1 VTQISLTVNGRT
13 VQALVEPR
21 THLGDFLREHCR
33 LTGTHLGC
41 EHGVCGACTV
51 LIAGAPARSCITYA
65 VACDGLAIR
74 TIEGFDDDATMAD
87 LREAFSREHA
97 LQCGF
102 CTPGML
108 IAARDIAERV
118 PDADERRIR
127 VELSGNLCRCTGYRG
142 IVNAVRS
149 VVEARRQQPAAP
161 TPKAGAAPA
170 RATPLAT
177 FVPKGAEAGPAAAA
191 APTTAAD
198 EPRQGWTRFE
208 ESFVILQP
216 PSTVWNALADIP
228 AVTACLPGATLTEYD
243 AHTVKGKMSVKL
255 GPISASF
262 AGSAG
267 IERDDA
273 ALRGAIRGAGSDRG
287 TGSRTKGEVVYR
299 LQPEGDGRQTRVILS
314 VEYSLQGALAQFSRS
329 GIAQDLGRRLVA
341 DFAANLNARLTGKS
355 PDRQSSTQ
363 LNVGRLLR
371 LSVRDRLRRLIGLN
385 QSK

>member
-1 VTQISLTVNGRT
+1 MMMPIMLTVNGRV
-13 VQALVEPR
+13 VQSLVEPR

-51 LIAGAPARSCITYA
+51 LIDGAPARACIAYA
-65 VACDGLAIR
+65 IACDGLAIQ
-74 TIEGFDDDATMAD
+74 TIEGFDDDPTMAE

-108 IAARDIAERV
+108 IASHDIVQRLQ
-118 PDADERRIR
+118 DADEHRVR

-149 VVEARRQQPAAP
+149 VVQAHASRPAAAV
-161 TPKAGAAPA
+161 TEQAVAPA
-170 RATPLAT
+170 VPLAT
-177 FVPKGAEAGPAAAA
+177 FVPDRIDAPAASVTVVS
-191 APTTAAD
+191 APD

-208 ESFVILQP
+208 ESFVILKPQA
-216 PSTVWNALADIP
+216 TVWDAFADIP
-228 AVTACLPGATLTEYD
+228 AVAACLPGAALTEHD
-243 AHTVKGKMSVKL
+243 AHAVKGKMSVRL
-255 GPISASF
+255 GPISAAF
-262 AGSAG
+262 AGSAV

-273 ALRGAIRGAGSDRG
+273 ALRGIIRGAGSDRG
-287 TGSRTKGEVVYR
+287 TGSRTKGEVSYR
-299 LQPEGDGRQTRVILS
+299 LEPEGDGQWTKVVLS

-341 DFAANLNARLTGKS
+341 DFAANLNARLTGEPLDNQPS
-355 PDRQSSTQ
+355 AQ
-363 LNVGRLLR
+363 LNVGRL
-371 LSVRDRLRRLIGLN
+371 VRSWFGDWLRRLLRR
-385 QSK
+385 

>member
-1 VTQISLTVNGRT
+1 
-13 VQALVEPR
+13 
-21 THLGDFLREHCR
+21 
-33 LTGTHLGC
+33 
-41 EHGVCGACTV
+41 
-51 LIAGAPARSCITYA
+51 
-65 VACDGLAIR
+65 
-74 TIEGFDDDATMAD
+74 

-108 IAARDIAERV
+108 IAARDIAERI

-149 VVEARRQQPAAP
+149 VVEARRQQPAASMRK
-161 TPKAGAAPA
+161 TGAAVA
-170 RATPLAT
+170 APLAK
-177 FVPKGAEAGPAAAA
+177 FVPKDAEASPAAVTAA
-191 APTTAAD
+191 TTAAN

-208 ESFVILQP
+208 ESFVILQS
-216 PSTVWNALADIP
+216 PSTVWNTFEDIP

-273 ALRGAIRGAGSDRG
+273 AMRGVIRGAGSDRG

-299 LQPEGDGRQTRVILS
+299 LQPEGNDRQTRVILS

-341 DFAANLNARLTGKS
+341 DFSANLNACLTGKS
-355 PDRQSSTQ
+355 ADRQSSTQ
-363 LNVGRLLR
+363 LNLGRLLR
-371 LSVRDRLRRLIGLN
+371 LWGRDRLRRLLGLN